1 MKQYPVLY
9 QQLSNGETIAYR
21 KAGSKGQT
29 LLLLH
34 GNMSSSV
41 FWQTTMEK
49 LESEISIVAPDLRGF
64 GDSTYK
70 QSFDSLLELATDL
83 KEFVEKLDLEKF
95 IVLGWSTG
103 GGVALELATLLPN
116 RVEKVILLD
125 SVGVNGFTIYKK
137 DEMGQMMFD
146 QIITTK
152 AEIANDPVQVLPILN
167 AYETK
172 NKEMLKMIWNATIY
186 IKAQPNEE
194 LYDAYLDAMLKQRN
208 LVDIDYSLVH
218 FNMEENGEK
227 ISRFKEIKV
236 PIVIMH
242 GDEDLIVPY
251 KEAKKMKEYFKDQA
265 ELITLKGVG
274 HSVMTDNFELWL
286 EQLRKA
292 IF

>member
-1 MKQYPVLY
+1 MKQYPVFY

-21 KAGSKGQT
+21 KASGKGKT

-41 FWQTTMEK
+41 FWQTTMEQ

-70 QSFDSLLELATDL
+70 QSFDSLLELAKDL
-83 KEFVEKLDLEKF
+83 QEFVEHLKIDDF

-103 GGVALELATLLPN
+103 GGVALELAALMPDKI
-116 RVEKVILLD
+116 EKVILLD
-125 SVGVNGFTIYKK
+125 SVGVNGFTMYKK
-137 DEMGQMMFD
+137 DEKGQMIFD
-146 QIITTK
+146 QLISTK

-186 IKAQPNEE
+186 TKAQPNDLE
-194 LYDAYLDAMLKQRN
+194 YDAYLNAMLKQRN

-218 FNMEENGEK
+218 FNMEENGNK
-227 ISRFKEIKV
+227 IERFSKIKA

-242 GDEDLIVPY
+242 GSEDLIVPY
-251 KEAKKMKEYFKDQA
+251 SEALKMKEYFKEQA
-265 ELITLKGVG
+265 VLITLDGVG
-274 HSVMTDNFELWL
+274 HSVMTDKFELWL
-286 EQLRKA
+286 DQLRKT

>member
-1 MKQYPVLY
+1 M
-9 QQLSNGETIAYR
+9 
-21 KAGSKGQT
+21 
-29 LLLLH
+29 
-34 GNMSSSV
+34 
-41 FWQTTMEK
+41 
-49 LESEISIVAPDLRGF
+49 
-64 GDSTYK
+64 
-70 QSFDSLLELATDL
+70 
-83 KEFVEKLDLEKF
+83 
-95 IVLGWSTG
+95 GWSTG